1 MGVKRVNS
9 IIKQKMKI
17 KIIEMRSRIVKN
29 DKKNRRN
36 KNSNDSEL

>member
-1 MGVKRVNS
+1 
-9 IIKQKMKI
+9 MKI

-36 KNSNDSEL
+36 KNSNDSELYKQLDQ

>member
-1 MGVKRVNS
+1 MRVKRVNS

>member
-1 MGVKRVNS
+1 
-9 IIKQKMKI
+9 MKI

-29 DKKNRRN
+29 DKKNGRN